1 MRFIMKKGTR
11 LYNVIFPFWML
22 ILLPAMWL
30 IIIPANFV
38 IDSLV
43 LIITMYV
50 LKLPDKKQI
59 YKKSIL
65 KVFLFGFL
73 ADIIGSGLLLVA
85 LWLGWS
91 NMGDELYLTIPAL
104 IISGALLFVFDYYI
118 SFRKLEK
125 PVRLRLA
132 LTFAIA
138 TAPYT
143 FLIPT
148 EWMY

>member
-1 MRFIMKKGTR
+1 MKKGTR

-22 ILLPAMWL
+22 ILLPMTWL
-30 IIIPANFV
+30 AIIPANFV

-43 LIITMYV
+43 LIIAMYV
-50 LKLPDKKQI
+50 LKLQNKKQL

-65 KVFLFGFL
+65 KVFIFGFL

-104 IISGALLFVFDYYI
+104 IISGVLLFVFDYYI
-118 SFRKLEK
+118 SFKKLEK

>member
-1 MRFIMKKGTR
+1 MKRGTR

-22 ILLPAMWL
+22 LLLPAMWL

-43 LIITMYV
+43 LIIAMHI
-50 LKLPDKKQI
+50 LKMKNKAKI
-59 YKKSIL
+59 YGKCIL

-73 ADIIGSGLLLVA
+73 ADIIGSGLLYLA
-85 LWLGWS
+85 MLLGWS
-91 NMGDELYLTIPAL
+91 SMGDELYLTIPAL
-104 IISGALLFVFDYYI
+104 IISAVLLFVFDYFF
-118 SFRKLEK
+118 SFKKITGEN
-125 PVRLRLA
+125 RLKLA

>member
-1 MRFIMKKGTR
+1 MKKGTR

-22 ILLPAMWL
+22 MLLPMTWFAV
-30 IIIPANFV
+30 IPANFA

-43 LIITMYV
+43 LIIAMYV
-50 LKLPDKKQI
+50 LKLQDKKQI
-59 YKKSIL
+59 YKKCIL
-65 KVFLFGFL
+65 KIFLFGFL
-73 ADIIGSGLLLVA
+73 ADIIGSGLLFVA
-85 LWLGWS
+85 LLLEWS
-91 NMGDELYLTIPAL
+91 SMGDELYLTIPTL
-104 IISGALLFVFDYYI
+104 IISGVLIFVFDYFF
-118 SFRKLEK
+118 SFKKLEK
-125 PVRLRLA
+125 PIQLKLA

>member
-1 MRFIMKKGTR
+1 MKKDTR

-22 ILLPAMWL
+22 LLLPTTWL
-30 IIIPANFV
+30 IIVPANFV

-43 LIITMYV
+43 LIIAMLV
-50 LKLPDKKQI
+50 FKMQDKKQI
-59 YKKSIL
+59 YKKCIL

-73 ADIIGSGLLLVA
+73 SDIIGSGLMLVTLL
-85 LWLGWS
+85 LEWS
-91 NMGDELYLTIPAL
+91 ATADELYFTIPAL
-104 IISGALLFVFDYYI
+104 IISGVLIFVFDYFI
-118 SFRKLEK
+118 SFKKLEK
-125 PVRLRLA
+125 PMRLRLA

>member
-1 MRFIMKKGTR
+1 MKKGIR

-22 ILLPAMWL
+22 ILLPVTWL
-30 IIIPANFV
+30 IAIPANFA

-43 LIITMYV
+43 LIIAMHI
-50 LKLPDKKQI
+50 LKMKNKALI
-59 YKKSIL
+59 YQKCIL

-73 ADIIGSGLLLVA
+73 ADIIGAGLLFLA
-85 LWLGWS
+85 LYFNWS
-91 NMGDELYLTIPAL
+91 TMGDELYLTIPAL
-104 IISGALLFVFDYYI
+104 IISGVLIFVFDYFFSFKKI
-118 SFRKLEK
+118 SKENRFK
-125 PVRLRLA
+125 LA

>member
-1 MRFIMKKGTR
+1 MKRGTR

-22 ILLPAMWL
+22 LLLPAMWL
-30 IIIPANFV
+30 IIIPANFA

-43 LIITMYV
+43 LIIAMHL
-50 LKLPDKKQI
+50 LKMQDKKLV
-59 YKKSIL
+59 YKNTIL
-65 KVFLFGFL
+65 KVFGFGML
-73 ADIIGSGLLLVA
+73 SDIIGGAFMYLMLV
-85 LWLGWS
+85 LEWS
-91 NMGDELYLTIPAL
+91 QTADELYFTIPAI
-104 IISGALLFVFDYYI
+104 IISCVMIFVFDYFV
-118 SFRKLEK
+118 SFKKLEK
-125 PVRLRLA
+125 IQRLKLS